1 MVFLVFF
8 VSCWIFIFHFLNIP
22 SLDLSLP
29 MVARKPRIV
38 IIGAG
43 MAGLTAAN
51 RLVQAASNEC
61 FNLVI
66 VEASNRIGGR
76 IFTSEFGGDRVELGA
91 TWIHGI
97 GGSPVYKIAERI
109 GSLES
114 EKPWERMD
122 GFPEDPVVKA
132 EGGLTVDSSIVQS
145 VSRLY
150 KTLMDV
156 AQAKALL
163 DSKETQIAR
172 DAVKSAPRNG
182 DGNLS
187 IGAFVRQG
195 LKSFWAADQEN
206 GPESAYLSNGNA
218 FTANRKLLEDGVF
231 CIHENT
237 ERTYTS
243 ADSLM
248 DLDFEA
254 EKEYREFPDE
264 QITIAK
270 GYSTVLKSL
279 ASVLPPGTI
288 QFGKKVEKIE
298 WTDAGETYSEAP
310 VHLHFEDGSVMD
322 ADHVIITVSLGVL
335 KAGTGQGSVKCKPN
349 ALFHPPLPPYK
360 VNAISKLGFGVV
372 NKLFLEIDPVD
383 KDVVYPFLNFVFSKF
398 GNPPKG
404 EDMKH
409 KVPWWMRKTVSL
421 CPIYKD
427 SHVLLAWFA
436 GEEALE
442 LERLSNEEIINGVS
456 DTLTSFGIRDA
467 AGVPDCKENRDG
479 EVQEAEK
486 INGVFRHVLRS
497 QWGFDPL
504 FRGSYSYVAVGSSGQ
519 DIDRLAEPLPK
530 RAATLQQNHCIINI
544 PPPLQL
550 LFAGEA
556 THRTHYSTTHGAHFS
571 GLREANRLL
580 QHYGWTNL

>member
-1 MVFLVFF
+1 
-8 VSCWIFIFHFLNIP
+8 
-22 SLDLSLP
+22 
-29 MVARKPRIV
+29 
-38 IIGAG
+38 

-61 FNLVI
+61 FDLVI

-76 IFTSEFGGDRVELGA
+76 IFTSEFGGERVELGA

-109 GSLES
+109 GSLQS

-122 GFPEDPVVKA
+122 GFPEDPVVKT

-156 AQAKALL
+156 AQAKALP

-172 DAVKSAPRNG
+172 DAVKLAPRNG
-182 DGNLS
+182 DGKLS

-195 LKSFWAADQEN
+195 LKSFWADQEN
-206 GPESAYLSNGNA
+206 DPEPAYSSNGNA

-243 ADSLM
+243 ADSLL

-254 EKEYREFPDE
+254 EKEYREFPGE

-279 ASVLPPGTI
+279 ASVLPAGTI

-298 WTDAGETYSEAP
+298 WTDAGETYSETP

-335 KAGTGQGSVKCKPN
+335 KAGTGQSSVKCKPN
-349 ALFHPPLPPYK
+349 ALFHPPLPSCK

-398 GNPPKG
+398 GSTQKG
-404 EDMKH
+404 EEMKH

-421 CPIYKD
+421 CPIYRE
-427 SHVLLAWFA
+427 SHVLLGWFA

-442 LERLSNEEIINGVS
+442 LERLSDEEIVNGVS
-456 DTLTSFGIRDA
+456 DTLRSFGIRDA
-467 AGVPDCKENRDG
+467 NVPDCKENRDG
-479 EVQEAEK
+479 EVEEAEK

-504 FRGSYSYVAVGSSGQ
+504 FRGSYSYVAVGSSGK
-519 DIDRLAEPLPK
+519 DIERLAEPLPK
-530 RAATLQQNHCIINI
+530 RATTLQQNHCTIII
-544 PPPLQL
+544 PPLQL

>member
-1 MVFLVFF
+1 
-8 VSCWIFIFHFLNIP
+8 
-22 SLDLSLP
+22 
-29 MVARKPRIV
+29 
-38 IIGAG
+38 

-61 FNLVI
+61 FDLVI

-76 IFTSEFGGDRVELGA
+76 IFTSEFGGERVELGA

-109 GSLES
+109 GSLQS

-122 GFPEDPVVKA
+122 GFPEDLVVKT

-156 AQAKALL
+156 AQAKALP

-172 DAVKSAPRNG
+172 DAVKLAPRNG
-182 DGNLS
+182 DGKLS

-195 LKSFWAADQEN
+195 LKSFWADQEN
-206 GPESAYLSNGNA
+206 DPEPAYSSNGNA

-243 ADSLM
+243 ADSLL

-254 EKEYREFPDE
+254 EKEYREFPGE

-279 ASVLPPGTI
+279 ASVLPAGTI

-298 WTDAGETYSEAP
+298 WTDAGETYSETP

-335 KAGTGQGSVKCKPN
+335 KAGTGQSSVKCKPN
-349 ALFHPPLPPYK
+349 ALFHPPLPSCK

-398 GNPPKG
+398 GSTQKG
-404 EDMKH
+404 EEMKH

-421 CPIYKD
+421 CPIYRE
-427 SHVLLAWFA
+427 SHVLLGWFA

-442 LERLSNEEIINGVS
+442 LERLSDEEIINGVS
-456 DTLTSFGIRDA
+456 DTLRSFGIRDA
-467 AGVPDCKENRDG
+467 NVPDCKENRDG
-479 EVQEAEK
+479 EVEEAEK

-504 FRGSYSYVAVGSSGQ
+504 FRGSYSYVAVGSSGK
-519 DIDRLAEPLPK
+519 DIERLAEPLPK
-530 RAATLQQNHCIINI
+530 RAATLQQNHCTIII
-544 PPPLQL
+544 PPLQL

>member
-1 MVFLVFF
+1 M
-8 VSCWIFIFHFLNIP
+8 
-22 SLDLSLP
+22 
-29 MVARKPRIV
+29 

-61 FNLVI
+61 FDLVV

-122 GFPEDPVVKA
+122 GFPEDPIVKA

-145 VSRLY
+145 ISRLY

-156 AQAKALL
+156 AQAKSLP
-163 DSKETQIAR
+163 DSLQNQIAI
-172 DAVKSAPRNG
+172 DAVELAPRNE
-182 DGNLS
+182 DGRLS

-195 LKSFWAADQEN
+195 LESFWADQEN
-206 GPESAYLSNGNA
+206 RLESFCADQENDPEPAYSRNGNA
-218 FTANRKLLEDGVF
+218 FTANRKLLEEGVF
-231 CIHENT
+231 SIHEST

-243 ADSLM
+243 ADSLL
-248 DLDFEA
+248 DLDFDA
-254 EKEYREFPDE
+254 EKEYREFPGE

-279 ASVLPPGTI
+279 ASVLPAETI

-298 WTDAGETYSEAP
+298 WTDAGETYSESP
-310 VHLHFEDGSVMD
+310 VHIHFEDGSVMD

-335 KAGTGQGSVKCKPN
+335 KAGTGQGSIKGKPQ
-349 ALFHPPLPPYK
+349 ALFHPPLPSCK

-372 NKLFLEIDPVD
+372 NKLFLEIDPLD
-383 KDVVYPFLNFVFSKF
+383 EDGLYPSLNFIFSKF
-398 GNPPKG
+398 GNSLRS
-404 EDMKH
+404 EETKH
-409 KVPWWMRKTVSL
+409 KVPWWMRKTISL
-421 CPIYKD
+421 CPIYRE

-442 LERLSNEEIINGVS
+442 LERLSEEEIIKGVS
-456 DTLTSFGIRDA
+456 DTLASFGLRGGANVTD
-467 AGVPDCKENRDG
+467 GKENGDG
-479 EVQEAEK
+479 QVVGAEK

-530 RAATLQQNHCIINI
+530 RATSQQNQNHCTPVII
-544 PPPLQL
+544 PPLQL

-580 QHYGWTNL
+580 QHYGWTNLEQL

>member
-1 MVFLVFF
+1 
-8 VSCWIFIFHFLNIP
+8 
-22 SLDLSLP
+22 
-29 MVARKPRIV
+29 
-38 IIGAG
+38 

-61 FNLVI
+61 FDLVI

-76 IFTSEFGGDRVELGA
+76 IFTSEFGGERVELGA

-109 GSLES
+109 GSLQS

-122 GFPEDPVVKA
+122 GFPEDPVVKT

-156 AQAKALL
+156 AQAKALP

-172 DAVKSAPRNG
+172 DAVKLAPRNG
-182 DGNLS
+182 DGKLS

-195 LKSFWAADQEN
+195 LKSFWADQEN
-206 GPESAYLSNGNA
+206 DPEPAYSSNGNA

-243 ADSLM
+243 ADSLL

-254 EKEYREFPDE
+254 EKEYREFPGE

-279 ASVLPPGTI
+279 ASVLPAGTI

-298 WTDAGETYSEAP
+298 WTDAGETYSETP

-335 KAGTGQGSVKCKPN
+335 KAGTGQSSVKCKPN
-349 ALFHPPLPPYK
+349 ALFHPPLPSCK

-398 GNPPKG
+398 GSTQKG
-404 EDMKH
+404 EEMKH

-421 CPIYKD
+421 CPIYRE
-427 SHVLLAWFA
+427 SHVLLGWFA

-442 LERLSNEEIINGVS
+442 LERLSDEEIVNGVS
-456 DTLTSFGIRDA
+456 DTLRSFGIRDA
-467 AGVPDCKENRDG
+467 NVPDCKENRDG
-479 EVQEAEK
+479 EVEEAEK

-497 QWGFDPL
+497 QWGYDPL
-504 FRGSYSYVAVGSSGQ
+504 FRGSYSYVAVGSSGK
-519 DIDRLAEPLPK
+519 DIERLAEPLPK
-530 RAATLQQNHCIINI
+530 RATTLQQNHCTIII
-544 PPPLQL
+544 PPLQL

>member
-1 MVFLVFF
+1 M
-8 VSCWIFIFHFLNIP
+8 
-22 SLDLSLP
+22 
-29 MVARKPRIV
+29 

-61 FNLVI
+61 FDLVV
-66 VEASNRIGGR
+66 VEAGYRIGGR
-76 IFTSEFGGDRVELGA
+76 IHTSEFGGDRVELGA

-97 GGSPVYKIAERI
+97 GGSPVYKIAEQI

-122 GFPEDPVVKA
+122 GFPEDPIVKV
-132 EGGLTVDSSIVQS
+132 EGGVTVDSSIVQS
-145 VSRLY
+145 VSHFY

-156 AQAKALL
+156 AQAKPLP
-163 DSKETQIAR
+163 DSRETQIAR
-172 DAVKSAPRNG
+172 DAVELAPRNDNG
-182 DGNLS
+182 ELS

-195 LKSFWAADQEN
+195 LKSFWADQEN
-206 GPESAYLSNGNA
+206 DPEPAYSSNGNS
-218 FTANRKLLEDGVF
+218 FTANRKLLEEGVF
-231 CIHENT
+231 SIHENT

-243 ADSLM
+243 ADSLL

-270 GYSTVLKSL
+270 GYLTVLKSL
-279 ASVLPPGTI
+279 ASVLPAGTI

-298 WTDAGETYSEAP
+298 WTDAGETYSESP
-310 VHLHFEDGSVMD
+310 VHLQFEDGSIMD

-335 KAGTGQGSVKCKPN
+335 KAGTGQGSVKGKPP
-349 ALFHPPLPPYK
+349 ALFYPPLPSCK

-372 NKLFLEIDPVD
+372 NKLFLEIDPLD
-383 KDVVYPFLNFVFSKF
+383 EDVVYPSLNFIFSKF
-398 GNPPKG
+398 GTTQS
-404 EDMKH
+404 EETKH
-409 KVPWWMRKTVSL
+409 KVPWWMRKTISF
-421 CPIYKD
+421 CPIYRS
-427 SHVLLAWFA
+427 SHVLLGWFA

-442 LERLSNEEIINGVS
+442 LERLSDEEIIKGVS
-456 DTLTSFGIRDA
+456 DTLTSLGVRDA
-467 AGVPDCKENRDG
+467 NVTDG
-479 EVQEAEK
+479 EVAEAEK

-497 QWGFDPL
+497 RWGFDPL
-504 FRGSYSYVAVGSSGQ
+504 FRGSYSYVAVGSSGK

-530 RAATLQQNHCIINI
+530 RATSQQAHSIL
-544 PPPLQL
+544 PLQL

-580 QHYGWTNL
+580 QHYGWTNLEQL

>member
-1 MVFLVFF
+1 
-8 VSCWIFIFHFLNIP
+8 
-22 SLDLSLP
+22 
-29 MVARKPRIV
+29 V

-61 FNLVI
+61 FDLVV
-66 VEASNRIGGR
+66 VEAGYRIGGR
-76 IFTSEFGGDRVELGA
+76 IHTSEFGGDRVELGA

-97 GGSPVYKIAERI
+97 GGSPVYKIAEQI

-122 GFPEDPVVKA
+122 GFPEDPIVKV
-132 EGGLTVDSSIVQS
+132 EGGVTVDSSIVQS
-145 VSRLY
+145 VSHFY

-156 AQAKALL
+156 AQAKPLP
-163 DSKETQIAR
+163 DSRETQIAR
-172 DAVKSAPRNG
+172 DAVELAPRNDNG
-182 DGNLS
+182 ELS

-195 LKSFWAADQEN
+195 LKSFWADQEN
-206 GPESAYLSNGNA
+206 DPEPAYSSNGNS
-218 FTANRKLLEDGVF
+218 FTANRKLLEEGVF
-231 CIHENT
+231 SIHENT

-243 ADSLM
+243 ADSLL

-270 GYSTVLKSL
+270 GYLTVLKSL
-279 ASVLPPGTI
+279 ASVLPAGTI

-298 WTDAGETYSEAP
+298 WTDAGETYSESP
-310 VHLHFEDGSVMD
+310 VHLQFEDGSIMD

-335 KAGTGQGSVKCKPN
+335 KAGTAQGSVKGKPP
-349 ALFHPPLPPYK
+349 ALFYPPLP
-360 VNAISKLGFGVV
+360 SC
-372 NKLFLEIDPVD
+372 
-383 KDVVYPFLNFVFSKF
+383 KF
-398 GNPPKG
+398 GTTQS
-404 EDMKH
+404 EETKH
-409 KVPWWMRKTVSL
+409 KVPWWMRKTISF
-421 CPIYKD
+421 CPIYRS
-427 SHVLLAWFA
+427 SHVLLGWFA

-442 LERLSNEEIINGVS
+442 LERLSDEEIIKGVS
-456 DTLTSFGIRDA
+456 DTLTSLGVRDA
-467 AGVPDCKENRDG
+467 NVTDG
-479 EVQEAEK
+479 EVAEAEK

-497 QWGFDPL
+497 RWGFDPL
-504 FRGSYSYVAVGSSGQ
+504 FRGSYSYVAVGSSGK

-530 RAATLQQNHCIINI
+530 RATSQQAHSIL
-544 PPPLQL
+544 PLQL

-580 QHYGWTNL
+580 QHYGWTNLEQL

>member
-1 MVFLVFF
+1 
-8 VSCWIFIFHFLNIP
+8 
-22 SLDLSLP
+22 
-29 MVARKPRIV
+29 
-38 IIGAG
+38 

-61 FNLVI
+61 FDLVI

-76 IFTSEFGGDRVELGA
+76 IFTSEFGGERVELGA

-109 GSLES
+109 GSLQS

-122 GFPEDPVVKA
+122 GFPEDPVVKT

-156 AQAKALL
+156 AQAKALP

-172 DAVKSAPRNG
+172 DAVKLAPRNG
-182 DGNLS
+182 DGKLS

-195 LKSFWAADQEN
+195 LKSFWADQEN
-206 GPESAYLSNGNA
+206 DPEPAYSSNGNA

-243 ADSLM
+243 ADSLL

-254 EKEYREFPDE
+254 EKEYREFPGE

-279 ASVLPPGTI
+279 ASVLPAGTI

-298 WTDAGETYSEAP
+298 WTDAGETYSETP

-335 KAGTGQGSVKCKPN
+335 KAGTGQSSVKCKPN
-349 ALFHPPLPPYK
+349 ALFHPPLPSCK

-398 GNPPKG
+398 GSTQKG
-404 EDMKH
+404 EEMKH

-421 CPIYKD
+421 CPIYRE
-427 SHVLLAWFA
+427 SHVLLGWFA

-442 LERLSNEEIINGVS
+442 LERLSDEEIINGVS
-456 DTLTSFGIRDA
+456 DTLRSFGIRDA
-467 AGVPDCKENRDG
+467 NVPDCKENRDG
-479 EVQEAEK
+479 EVEEAEK

-497 QWGFDPL
+497 QWGYDPL
-504 FRGSYSYVAVGSSGQ
+504 FRGSYSYVAVGSSGK
-519 DIDRLAEPLPK
+519 DIERLAEPLPK
-530 RAATLQQNHCIINI
+530 RATTLQQNHCTIII
-544 PPPLQL
+544 PPLQL

>member
-1 MVFLVFF
+1 
-8 VSCWIFIFHFLNIP
+8 
-22 SLDLSLP
+22 
-29 MVARKPRIV
+29 
-38 IIGAG
+38 

-61 FNLVI
+61 FDLVI

-76 IFTSEFGGDRVELGA
+76 IFTSEFGGERVELGA

-109 GSLES
+109 GSLQS

-122 GFPEDPVVKA
+122 GFPEDPVVKT

-156 AQAKALL
+156 AQAKALP

-172 DAVKSAPRNG
+172 DAVKLAPRNG
-182 DGNLS
+182 DGKLS

-195 LKSFWAADQEN
+195 LKSFWADQEN
-206 GPESAYLSNGNA
+206 DPEPAYSSNGNA

-243 ADSLM
+243 ADSLL

-254 EKEYREFPDE
+254 EKEYREFPGE

-279 ASVLPPGTI
+279 ASVLPAGTI

-298 WTDAGETYSEAP
+298 WTDAGETYSETP

-335 KAGTGQGSVKCKPN
+335 KAGTGQSSVKCKPN
-349 ALFHPPLPPYK
+349 ALFHPPLPSCK

-398 GNPPKG
+398 GSTQKG
-404 EDMKH
+404 EEMKH

-421 CPIYKD
+421 CPIYRE
-427 SHVLLAWFA
+427 SHVLLGWFA

-442 LERLSNEEIINGVS
+442 LERLSDEEIINGVS
-456 DTLTSFGIRDA
+456 DTLRSFGIRDA
-467 AGVPDCKENRDG
+467 NVPDCKENRDG
-479 EVQEAEK
+479 EVEEAEK

-497 QWGFDPL
+497 QWGYDPL
-504 FRGSYSYVAVGSSGQ
+504 FRGSYSYVAVGSSGK
-519 DIDRLAEPLPK
+519 DIERLAEPLPK
-530 RAATLQQNHCIINI
+530 RAATLQQNHCTIII
-544 PPPLQL
+544 PPLQL

>member
-1 MVFLVFF
+1 
-8 VSCWIFIFHFLNIP
+8 
-22 SLDLSLP
+22 
-29 MVARKPRIV
+29 
-38 IIGAG
+38 

-61 FNLVI
+61 FDLVI

-76 IFTSEFGGDRVELGA
+76 IFTSEFGGERVELGA

-109 GSLES
+109 GSLQS

-122 GFPEDPVVKA
+122 GFPEDPVVKT

-156 AQAKALL
+156 AQAKALP

-172 DAVKSAPRNG
+172 DAVKLAPRNG
-182 DGNLS
+182 DGKLS

-195 LKSFWAADQEN
+195 LKSFWADQEN
-206 GPESAYLSNGNA
+206 DPEPAYSSNGNA

-243 ADSLM
+243 ADSLL

-254 EKEYREFPDE
+254 EKEYREFPGE

-279 ASVLPPGTI
+279 ASVLPAGTI

-298 WTDAGETYSEAP
+298 WTDAGETYSETP

-335 KAGTGQGSVKCKPN
+335 KAGTGQSSVKCKPN
-349 ALFHPPLPPYK
+349 ALFHPPLPSCK

-398 GNPPKG
+398 GSTQKG
-404 EDMKH
+404 EEMKH

-421 CPIYKD
+421 CPIYRE
-427 SHVLLAWFA
+427 SHVLLGWFA

-442 LERLSNEEIINGVS
+442 LERLSDEEIINGVS
-456 DTLTSFGIRDA
+456 DTLRSFGIRDA
-467 AGVPDCKENRDG
+467 NVPDCKENRDG
-479 EVQEAEK
+479 EVEEAEK

-504 FRGSYSYVAVGSSGQ
+504 FRGSYSYVAVGSSGK
-519 DIDRLAEPLPK
+519 DIERLAEPLPK
-530 RAATLQQNHCIINI
+530 RAATLQQNHCTIII
-544 PPPLQL
+544 PPLQL